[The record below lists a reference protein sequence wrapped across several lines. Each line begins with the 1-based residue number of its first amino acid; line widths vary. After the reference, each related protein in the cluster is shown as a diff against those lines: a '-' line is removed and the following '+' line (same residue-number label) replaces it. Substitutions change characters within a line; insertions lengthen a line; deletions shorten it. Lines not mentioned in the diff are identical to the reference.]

1 VSKPKPY
8 SKGDTVTW
16 KWGQG
21 TAEGKVADS
30 FTERVT
36 RQIEGKE
43 ITRNADEENP
53 AYLVEQDDG
62 SRALKSHSELSKGS

>member
-1 VSKPKPY
+1 VGKPKPY

-53 AYLVEQDDG
+53 ATSS
-62 SRALKSHSELSKGS
+62 SRTMARARSSRTPS

>member
-1 VSKPKPY
+1 MSKPKRY
-8 SKGDTVTW
+8 SKGDKVPW

-21 TAEGKVADS
+21 TAEGKVTDS
-30 FTERVT
+30 FTERVS